1 MRPTGS
7 GDGDVDRLGLSALRD
22 CSGMH
27 MLDPQFLDEVA
38 DLAPATLENAMR
50 FVPGKARR
58 DETSLISPD
67 NAKRRQ
73 EARDTPLSTN

>member
-1 MRPTGS
+1 
-7 GDGDVDRLGLSALRD
+7 
-22 CSGMH
+22 